1 MFKKLFV
8 CVTIAFALLTFHSCK
23 KVPGEGGFASI
34 EGKLYVKNYDA
45 TFTIITSEY
54 YLPGENVYIIYGDD
68 TEIGNTIKTSYD
80 GSFKFNY
87 LRKGKYKVYAI
98 GKDPSKPSLSVPK
111 ETLLEV
117 TITKKKEK
125 VDLGTLTITK

>member
-8 CVTIAFALLTFHSCK
+8 CLSFALTLLSIHSCK
-23 KVPGEGGFASI
+23 KAPGEGGFASI

-45 TFTIITSEY
+45 TFTVLTSEY
-54 YLPGENVYIIYGDD
+54 YLPGENVYIIYGDG
-68 TEIGNTIKTSYD
+68 TEIGNSIKTSYD

-87 LRKGKYKVYAI
+87 LRKGKYKVYVI
-98 GKDPSKPSLSVPK
+98 GSDPSKPSLKVPK
-111 ETLLEV
+111 ETLVEV

-125 VDLGTLTITK
+125 VDLGIITIIK